1 MLAGVGP
8 LEGGGVSAG
17 PPVKDVILT
26 FLVQREGRPARIR
39 EIRAAVEAVRGTP
52 VPQSTVRS
60 ALQDDRVF
68 LRIYAGLYR
77 LQPGIEVEV

>member
-1 MLAGVGP
+1 M
-8 LEGGGVSAG
+8 SAG

-26 FLVQREGRPARIR
+26 FLAQRGDRPARIR
-39 EIRAAVEAVRGTP
+39 EIRAAVEAARGAP

-60 ALQDDRVF
+60 ALQDDRLF

-77 LQPGIEVEV
+77 LQPAVSPEV